1 MSWTDEDIDRLFSDA
16 ADHSSVEFKDE
27 FWNEIEKELPVQRKN
42 NELYFLGGLVAV
54 LLMMVPAQINNLHIE
69 SLNAEEEFYH
79 KGKVITEI
87 EKGENSR
94 IKTTEIASGE
104 FDEVTVNDGVK
115 LVKVNQQKTESK
127 LLENR
132 FITALN
138 TTEFSNSTIAFD
150 QEMIVFI
157 EEGDSDLK
165 KLDLMEFSHDQAEF
179 EYRNYSLESLKKG
192 HFFVELNAGIAE
204 SPIMFSELGSNVMKT
219 TSIQAGYSFG
229 LWKFGVS
236 FGAGMTNYF
245 MDNVLIKERTKVYG
259 YSSILMERQYDFN
272 HIMALSIPA
281 KLDYSFGRHHTGI
294 NFQFSVPLSCKI
306 EKSQLVDGVVESSS
320 EGYVSAFLFS
330 PIWIQTGIS
339 YSYDL
344 SPNWEIGTSFNVQL
358 NEQVQSIRIKGERNS
373 LPISGTISLKHI
385 LNW

>member
-16 ADHSSVEFKDE
+16 ADHSSIEFKDE

-42 NELYFLGGLVAV
+42 NELYFVGGLVAV
-54 LLMMVPAQINNLHIE
+54 LLMMVPAQIKNVHVE
-69 SLNAEEEFYH
+69 SLNAREDSNH

-87 EKGENSR
+87 GKSENS
-94 IKTTEIASGE
+94 KTNTHEIASIE

-115 LVKVNQQKTESK
+115 LVKIDQQKAGSK
-127 LLENR
+127 LLENKG
-132 FITALN
+132 ITVLN

-150 QEMIVFI
+150 EEMNMVN
-157 EEGDSDLK
+157 EERDSDLK

-179 EYRNYSLESLKKG
+179 EYRSCSLESLKKG
-192 HFFVELNAGIAE
+192 HFFVELNAGIGE
-204 SPIMFSELGSNVMKT
+204 SPIMFTELGSNIMKT
-219 TSIQAGYSFG
+219 TSIHAGYSFG
-229 LWKFGVS
+229 LGKFGVS

-259 YSSILMERQYDFN
+259 YSSILMERQYNFN
-272 HIMALSIPA
+272 RVMALSIPA
-281 KLDYSFGRHHTGI
+281 KLDYTFGRHHAGI
-294 NFQFSVPLSCKI
+294 NAQLNVPLSCKI
-306 EKSQLVDGVVESSS
+306 EKSLIVDGLVESSS

-330 PIWIQTGIS
+330 PVWIQTGIS
-339 YSYDL
+339 YSYNL

-358 NEQVQSIRIKGERNS
+358 NEQVHSIRIKGERNS
-373 LPISGTISLKHI
+373 FPVSGTVSLKHI